1 MYILKLI
8 IYNWFVNI
16 FLYICKMKNIG
27 YCCLSIGINEGKAKK
42 DQIMVNRGMVRRT
55 FDTKG
60 LEYVSQLIIENLKD
74 TIKVLDYNIKN
85 KIYIYR
91 LSSDSFPWMS
101 EYEFSDLP
109 KFNVIQSFMKLI
121 GKKIKDNGLRCSYH
135 PGPFNVLASENPAV
149 VEKTIKELNKHAELM
164 DLMELDQTTFYPINI
179 HINTTKPTRELA
191 AERFCKEFEN
201 LSESCKK
208 RLVVENDDGGNQ
220 YSVKMLHEMVHQVI
234 GIPITFD
241 QHHYNYG
248 PQDQNMEEAL
258 RLAHSTWNTRV
269 LTHMSSPK
277 TLEDTS
283 GKNTAH
289 ADYIYEEIK
298 TFGLDFDTE
307 IEAKAKDLAVFKYR
321 KQFQVLKG

>member
-1 MYILKLI
+1 
-8 IYNWFVNI
+8 
-16 FLYICKMKNIG
+16 MKNIG
-27 YCCLSIGINEGKAKK
+27 YCCISMGVNTGKKK
-42 DQIMVNRGMVRRT
+42 KEFVTVNRGMVRRT
-55 FDTKG
+55 FDAKG
-60 LEYVSQLIIENLKD
+60 LPYVSELVIENLKD
-74 TIKVLDYNIKN
+74 TLKLLEYNIKN
-85 KIYIYR
+85 NIYIYR
-91 LSSDSFPWMS
+91 MSSDSFPWMS

-109 KFNVIQSFMKLI
+109 KFPAIHTYLKLI
-121 GKKIKDNGLRCSYH
+121 GKKIKDHGIRVSYH
-135 PGPFNVLASENPAV
+135 PGPFNVLASENPSV
-149 VEKTIKELNKHAELM
+149 VQKTIKELNKHAELM

-179 HINTTKPTRELA
+179 HINTTQPTRELA

-208 RLVVENDDGGNQ
+208 RLVVENDDGANQ
-220 YSVKMLHEMVHQVI
+220 YSVKMLYDWVYQVI

-241 QHHYNYG
+241 QHHFNYG
-248 PQDQNMEEAL
+248 PQDQTMEEAL
-258 RLAHSTWNTRV
+258 RLAHSTWKTRA
-269 LTHMSSPK
+269 LTHMSSPR

-321 KQFQVLKG
+321 QQFKVLKG